1 VIPSVDAVG
10 WLTSVAPLPVD
21 GRIYALGYL
30 TRKAD
35 LEAPMTA
42 EDAKVLTVTPA

>member
-1 VIPSVDAVG
+1 VDAVG

-35 LEAPMTA
+35 LETPMSA
-42 EDAKVLTVTPA
+42 EDAKILTITPA